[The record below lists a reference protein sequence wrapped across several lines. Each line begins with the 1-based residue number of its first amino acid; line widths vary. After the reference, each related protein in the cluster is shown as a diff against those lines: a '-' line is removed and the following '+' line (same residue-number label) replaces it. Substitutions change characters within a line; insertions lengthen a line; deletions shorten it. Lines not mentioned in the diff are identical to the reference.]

1 MNNLLYIFEEVCD
14 LIAQRELNHFDREN
28 DEDKFIW
35 SFAKNGSS
43 LHVNT
48 VSQSR
53 YVLYATE
60 KDFNLIHKRAE
71 DAGLGIT
78 LKESKK
84 DIIEMYVSQY
94 EEVASKA
101 ILFIRNGNKGLLQN
115 PDEKKLS
122 HVIYFF
128 TNENLE
134 FVLDC
139 LAENALYSPKVRQE
153 KEYSEKLKASEE
165 LKALAAAQTKLMK
178 SQKYGRS
185 RVSSPHVL
193 TKTMTAAAY
202 SATNATAYTKT
213 GGSGNKA
220 VTNELTD
227 EEIRNHIPEGSFV
240 SHKKYGKGTVKT
252 VLEGKIEVL
261 FEDSV
266 EKVFA
271 AKVCINNGL
280 LTLI

>member
-1 MNNLLYIFEEVCD
+1 MNNLLYIYEEVCD
-14 LIAQRELNHFDREN
+14 LITQKGLDHYKRED
-28 DEDKFIW
+28 DYDKFIW
-35 SFAKNGSS
+35 TFAKNASS

-71 DAGLGIT
+71 EANLGIT

-84 DIIEMYVSQY
+84 DMIEMLVSQY

-128 TNENLE
+128 TNDNLE
-134 FVLDC
+134 FVLDA
-139 LAENALYSPKVRQE
+139 LAENPLYCEKLRQKKAYE
-153 KEYSEKLKASEE
+153 EKLKASEE

-178 SQKYGRS
+178 SQKYGRKAALMASPAVRTAPAYGVTSYS
-185 RVSSPHVL
+185 RPGASKASAI
-193 TKTMTAAAY
+193 TKKL
-202 SATNATAYTKT
+202 SD
-213 GGSGNKA
+213 
-220 VTNELTD
+220 D
-227 EEIRNHIPEGSFV
+227 EIKNVIPEGCAV
-240 SHKKYGKGTVKT
+240 SHKKYGKGKVEAI
-252 VLEGKIEVL
+252 LEGKINVL

-266 EKVFA
+266 EKTFA
-271 AKVCINNGL
+271 AQVCIDKKI
-280 LTLI
+280 LTVL

>member
-1 MNNLLYIFEEVCD
+1 MNNQLYIYEEVCE
-14 LIAQRELNHFDREN
+14 LITQKGLDHYEREDI
-28 DEDKFIW
+28 DDKFIW
-35 SFAKNGSS
+35 TFAKNASS

-71 DAGLGIT
+71 EASLGIT

-84 DIIEMYVSQY
+84 DMIEMMVSSY

-128 TNENLE
+128 TNDNLE
-134 FVLDC
+134 FVLDA
-139 LAENALYSPKVRQE
+139 LAENPLYCEKLRQKKAYE
-153 KEYSEKLKASEE
+153 EKLKASEE

-178 SQKYGRS
+178 SQKYGRKA
-185 RVSSPHVL
+185 PL
-193 TKTMTAAAY
+193 YAGPAIKTAPAY
-202 SATNATAYTKT
+202 SMTSAYTHSQPGAFAGAYAKPKL
-213 GGSGNKA
+213 S
-220 VTNELTD
+220 D
-227 EEIRNHIPEGSFV
+227 EEIKNVIPEGCAV
-240 SHKKYGKGTVKT
+240 SHKKYGKGKVEAI
-252 VLEGKIEVL
+252 LEGKINVL

-266 EKVFA
+266 EKTFA
-271 AKVCINNGL
+271 AQVCIDKKI
-280 LTLI
+280 LTVI

>member
-1 MNNLLYIFEEVCD
+1 MNNQLYIYEEVCD
-14 LIAQRELNHFDREN
+14 LITQKGLDHYIREDI
-28 DEDKFIW
+28 DDKFIW
-35 SFAKNGSS
+35 TFAKNASS

-48 VSQSR
+48 VTQSR

-71 DAGLGIT
+71 EANLGIT

-84 DIIEMYVSQY
+84 DMIEMLVSQY

-128 TNENLE
+128 TNDNLE
-134 FVLDC
+134 FVLDA
-139 LAENALYSPKVRQE
+139 LAENPLYCEKLRQKKAYE
-153 KEYSEKLKASEE
+153 EKLKASEE

-178 SQKYGRS
+178 SQKYGRKASLLVSPSVKTAPAYGVTSYS
-185 RVSSPHVL
+185 RPGASKASAIT
-193 TKTMTAAAY
+193 TKL
-202 SATNATAYTKT
+202 SD
-213 GGSGNKA
+213 
-220 VTNELTD
+220 D
-227 EEIRNHIPEGSFV
+227 EIKNVIPEGCAV
-240 SHKKYGKGTVKT
+240 SHKKYGKGKVEAI
-252 VLEGKIEVL
+252 LEGKINVL

-266 EKVFA
+266 EKTFA
-271 AKVCINNGL
+271 AQVCIDKKI
-280 LTLI
+280 LTVL